1 MYMMDKTIET
11 LAATVVFALAFIIGG
26 RLHRPGDIRRRSL
39 MSFSG
44 GAAVSY
50 IFIHL
55 SPELEHARDVFLE
68 ETAHLDIPFASY
80 IIYLATMLS
89 FVFFYGIEQFVM
101 SEKKKKEISESSDGE
116 ESTRV
121 FWVHVGVF
129 GAYAWLVSYLLVDS
143 LETGPVP
150 IGFYAAAMGLHF
162 LSVGHGMHREYKSL
176 YDRIGAWV
184 LASCAFAGWV
194 TGMLVNLEKPVVAVL
209 LGFVAGGVI
218 VNTMIEELPRE
229 KEGRFVPFVIGA
241 VVYTT
246 LLLIVYR

>member
-1 MYMMDKTIET
+1 MDKTIET
-11 LAATVVFALAFIIGG
+11 LAATVLFALAFIIGG
-26 RLHRPGDIRRRSL
+26 RLYRPGNIRRRSL

-44 GAAVSY
+44 GTAVSY

-55 SPELEHARDVFLE
+55 SPELEQARDVFLE
-68 ETAHLDIPFASY
+68 ETAHLDLPFAWYS
-80 IIYLATMLS
+80 IHLATMLS
-89 FVFFYGIEQFVM
+89 FVFFYGLEQFVM
-101 SEKKKKEISESSDGE
+101 SSKRKKAFPEFAGGE
-116 ESTRV
+116 ESRMV

-143 LETGPVP
+143 LETGPVR
-150 IGFYAAAMGLHF
+150 IGFYAVAMGLHF
-162 LSVGHGMHREYKSL
+162 LSVGHGMHREYGTL
-176 YDRIGAWV
+176 YEKIGAWV
-184 LASCAFAGWV
+184 LASCAVAGWSA
-194 TGMLVNLEKPVVAVL
+194 GMLITLQKPVVAVL

-229 KEGRFVPFVIGA
+229 KEGRFTPFVLGA

>member
-1 MYMMDKTIET
+1 MTDKTVET
-11 LAATVVFALAFIIGG
+11 LAATVLFALAFIIGG
-26 RLHRPGDIRRRSL
+26 RLYRPGHIRRRGF

-68 ETAHLDIPFASY
+68 ETAHLDLPFAWY
-80 IIYLATMLS
+80 IIHLATMLS
-89 FVFFYGIEQFVM
+89 FVFFYGVEQFVM
-101 SEKKKKEISESSDGE
+101 SAKRKTGESK
-116 ESTRV
+116 ESTMV

-143 LETGPVP
+143 LETGPVR

-162 LSVGHGMHREYKSL
+162 LSVGHGMHREYGAL

-184 LASCAFAGWV
+184 LAACSFAGWATGILV
-194 TGMLVNLEKPVVAVL
+194 TLDKPVVAVL

-229 KEGRFVPFVIGA
+229 KEGRFTPFVLGA

-246 LLLIVYR
+246 LLLIVYS

>member
-1 MYMMDKTIET
+1 MMDKTIET
-11 LAATVVFALAFIIGG
+11 LAATVLFSLAFIIGG
-26 RLHRPGDIRRRSL
+26 RLYRPGHSRRRGI

-68 ETAHLDIPFASY
+68 ETAHLDLPFAWY
-80 IIYLATMLS
+80 IIHLATMLS
-89 FVFFYGIEQFVM
+89 FVFFYGLEQFVM
-101 SEKKKKEISESSDGE
+101 STKRKKASFESSEGE
-116 ESTRV
+116 DRHMV
-121 FWVHVGVF
+121 FWVHVAVF

-143 LETGPVP
+143 LETGPVR

-162 LSVGHGMHREYKSL
+162 LSVGHGMHREYGVL
-176 YDRIGAWV
+176 YDRIGAWI
-184 LASCAFAGWV
+184 LSSCAFAGWA
-194 TGMLVNLEKPVVAVL
+194 TGMLINLDKPLVAVL

-229 KEGRFVPFVIGA
+229 KEGRFIPFVLGA